1 MTTMTHPSSAIRFGP
16 AAAIRGNPET
26 AARLARRAR
35 WLPVVLVAAVA
46 SSASA
51 QTLET
56 GSVPTLAGET
66 AVPQQPSAT
75 FCCQKKQFWVAA
87 AEVIAL
93 ELIPNYFNHYV
104 SDDTT
109 AVLSWDSFSR
119 NVRNGFEWDPNSL
132 STNMFAHPFHGN
144 VYFNAGRSNGYNFW
158 ESQAFAFAGSFIW
171 EMFGENNRGAIN
183 DWAMTSLGGIT
194 IGEALHRAAIM
205 VRDNEAR
212 GASRAFSEFGGFLID
227 PVGGFS
233 RAVRGEWSKYGPNP
247 EDRFPDSYSS
257 SIAVG
262 YRAITE
268 GRLTDAEEATGYFEF
283 KARYGDPMREFARP
297 FDSFELILQLN
308 AADAS
313 TIGLWQIH
321 GTLYGST
328 KKRTEKV
335 EHVVTIDQMYDYA
348 NTNTYEVGDMAYG
361 LALRSRWRLSDDLSA
376 ETLFQPNVMVMSAV
390 SSEYA
395 GFTGRSYDFGP
406 GIGLRVL
413 AGLVGGPLRAQ
424 VGYRGF
430 ATHTMNG
437 AKGNQIVH
445 FVGADVA
452 YRFWRSLGVTAN
464 YRLHLRDSFFE
475 DYPDIHRRAPEFR
488 IGAQFGF
495 GQ

>member
-1 MTTMTHPSSAIRFGP
+1 MTAMTPLSSAVHIGP
-16 AAAIRGNPET
+16 VAANHGASETATRVPARASVLFLALIVAAASVG
-26 AARLARRAR
+26 
-35 WLPVVLVAAVA
+35 
-46 SSASA
+46 SA

-56 GSVPTLAGET
+56 GTIPTLASE
-66 AVPQQPSAT
+66 AAPQTPSAA

-87 AEVIAL
+87 AELVAL
-93 ELIPNYFNHYV
+93 EIIPNYFNRFV

-109 AVLSWDSFSR
+109 AVLSWDSFSH
-119 NVRNGFEWDPNSL
+119 NIRNGFEWDPNSL
-132 STNMFAHPFHGN
+132 ATNMFAHPYHGN

-158 ESQAFAFAGSFIW
+158 ESQAFAFGGSFIW

-212 GASRAFSEFGGFLID
+212 GVSRAFSEFGGFLID

-233 RAVRGEWSKYGPNP
+233 RVVRGEWSKYGPNP

-257 SIAVG
+257 SISVG
-262 YRAITE
+262 FRAIAE
-268 GRLTDAEEATGYFEF
+268 GRLKDAEKAHGYFEF
-283 KARYGDPMREFARP
+283 RARYGDPMREFARP
-297 FDSFELILQLN
+297 FDAFELNLQLN

-313 TIGLWQIH
+313 TIGLWQVH
-321 GTLYGST
+321 GTLYGT
-328 KKRTEKV
+328 TLKRSDKAL
-335 EHVVTIDQMYDYA
+335 HVITIDQLYDYA
-348 NTNTYEVGDMAYG
+348 NTNTYEAGDMAY
-361 LALRSRWRLSDDLSA
+361 AVAVRSRWRLSDDFNL
-376 ETLFQPNVMVMSAV
+376 ETVLQPNLAVMSAV

-406 GIGLRVL
+406 GLGLL
-413 AGLVGGPLRAQ
+413 AAAGVNGGGLRAQ
-424 VGYRGF
+424 VGYRGLVS
-430 ATHTMNG
+430 HTTSG

-445 FVGADVA
+445 FVSANVG
-452 YRFWRSLGVTAN
+452 YRFWRSLGVTAD
-464 YRLHLRDSFFE
+464 YRLHLRDSFFD

-495 GQ
+495 GR